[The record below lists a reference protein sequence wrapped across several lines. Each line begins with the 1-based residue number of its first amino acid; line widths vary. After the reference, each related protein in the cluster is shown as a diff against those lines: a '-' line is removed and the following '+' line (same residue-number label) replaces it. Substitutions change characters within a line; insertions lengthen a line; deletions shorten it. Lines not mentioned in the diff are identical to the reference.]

1 LHVFVIMPDHLHLLM
16 ALPSDM
22 THVFGQEKSAGA
34 EARVFLDLYGTTKSR
49 ALIQSQTF

>member
-1 LHVFVIMPDHLHLLM
+1 MISLIMPDHLHLLM

-22 THVFGQEKSAGA
+22 THAFCQEKSAGA
-34 EARVFLDLYGTTKSR
+34 EAQVLLDLYGTTKSR